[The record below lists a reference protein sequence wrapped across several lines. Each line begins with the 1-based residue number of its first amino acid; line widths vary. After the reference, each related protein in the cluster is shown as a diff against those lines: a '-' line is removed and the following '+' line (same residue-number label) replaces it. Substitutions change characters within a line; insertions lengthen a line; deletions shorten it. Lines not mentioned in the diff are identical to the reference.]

1 MPLEKRSLT
10 LEGHRTSLALE
21 PEFWDGL
28 TALAAKRG
36 ISVPRVVAEIDR
48 ARADRSLA
56 SAVRLAVLVGLPDA
70 APEEAPP
77 SDEEASD
84 AAG

>member
-28 TALAAKRG
+28 AALAATRG
-36 ISVPRVVAEIDR
+36 MSVPRTVAAIDSTR
-48 ARADRSLA
+48 GDRSLA
-56 SAVRLAVLVGLPDA
+56 SAVRLAVLAGSPPTLPK
-70 APEEAPP
+70 E
-77 SDEEASD
+77 
-84 AAG
+84 

>member
-28 TALAAKRG
+28 AALAATRG
-36 ISVPRVVAEIDR
+36 MSLPRTVAEIDSTR
-48 ARADRSLA
+48 GERSLA
-56 SAVRLAVLVGLPDA
+56 SAVRLAVLAGRSSL
-70 APEEAPP
+70 APE
-77 SDEEASD
+77 DGD
-84 AAG
+84 

>member
-28 TALAAKRG
+28 TALAATRG
-36 ISVPRVVAEIDR
+36 MSVPRTVAAIDR
-48 ARADRSLA
+48 ARGDRSLA
-56 SAVRLAVLVGLPDA
+56 SAVRLAVLAGRSPAVPD
-70 APEEAPP
+70 EG
-77 SDEEASD
+77 S
-84 AAG
+84 GGT

>member
-21 PEFWDGL
+21 PEFWEGL
-28 TALAAKRG
+28 AALAAKRA

-48 ARADRSLA
+48 ARGDRSLA
-56 SAVRLAVLVGLPDA
+56 SAVRLAVLAGLSP
-70 APEEAPP
+70 APP
-77 SDEEASD
+77 DD
-84 AAG
+84 

>member
-28 TALAAKRG
+28 AALAAQAG
-36 ISVPRVVAEIDR
+36 MSVPRMVAEIDR
-48 ARADRSLA
+48 GRGSSGVGLA
-56 SAVRLAVLVGLPDA
+56 SAVRVAVMAARPKDA
-70 APEEAPP
+70 FPH
-77 SDEEASD
+77 
-84 AAG
+84 

>member
-21 PEFWDGL
+21 PEFWAGL
-28 TALAAKRG
+28 TALAARSG
-36 ISVPRVVAEIDR
+36 TSVPRTVAEIDR
-48 ARADRSLA
+48 TRGARSLA
-56 SAVRLAVLVGLPDA
+56 SAVRLAVLAGPTTAASPDGSPP
-70 APEEAPP
+70 APG
-77 SDEEASD
+77 

>member
-28 TALAAKRG
+28 AELAAIRG
-36 ISVPRVVAEIDR
+36 MSVPRTVAAIDS
-48 ARADRSLA
+48 ARGNRSLA
-56 SAVRLAVLVGLPDA
+56 SAVRLAVLAGATTA
-70 APEEAPP
+70 AP
-77 SDEEASD
+77 DEDECAD
-84 AAG
+84 GA